1 MKPIPKRLLI
11 HSASLHGVTEDV
23 WQKESLTTIAE
34 LCRIRIEPMTKLI
47 TDKQNRQCTL
57 SAMLLYDCRNS
68 APQGVQFEVGQKLLW
83 NGTEYRVETV
93 EPLYDGARLHHL
105 EVGLV

>member
-11 HSASLHGVTEDV
+11 HSATLHAVTEDA
-23 WQKESLTTIAE
+23 WQSETLTE
-34 LCRIRIEPMTKLI
+34 LAKLERVRIEPVSKLI

-57 SAMLLYDCRNS
+57 SAVLFYDCRNS
-68 APQGVQFEVGQKLLW
+68 APKAVQFETGQKLLW
-83 NGTEYRVETV
+83 NGMEYRVETV
-93 EPLYDGARLHHL
+93 EPLYDGGRLHHL